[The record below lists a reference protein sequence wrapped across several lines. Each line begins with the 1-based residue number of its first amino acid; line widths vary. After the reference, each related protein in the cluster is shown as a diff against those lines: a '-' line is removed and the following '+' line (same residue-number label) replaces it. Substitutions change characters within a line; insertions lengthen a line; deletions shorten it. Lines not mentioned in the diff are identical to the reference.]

1 MKAIKQNLV
10 HEKLAVRIPT
20 AIVLY
25 LALFFGSAILSYFLL
40 PEGLLRNKNPLQNWE
55 VSNSLLV
62 GALQIFSYNL
72 LSVLVILCA
81 NLFANAGQQDGIY
94 LPYGYIGL
102 AVLYTLNGITLG
114 TWSFSVEREWIP
126 LADRLLQTFNLA
138 QRAGLWEML
147 GQLLIACAT
156 AGIAIVKVNG
166 KDVSSRKLREVRLSG
181 IEKGALALGV
191 CLMLAGALIESN
203 AILQRL

>member
-1 MKAIKQNLV
+1 
-10 HEKLAVRIPT
+10 
-20 AIVLY
+20 
-25 LALFFGSAILSYFLL
+25 
-40 PEGLLRNKNPLQNWE
+40 
-55 VSNSLLV
+55 
-62 GALQIFSYNL
+62 
-72 LSVLVILCA
+72 
-81 NLFANAGQQDGIY
+81 
-94 LPYGYIGL
+94 
-102 AVLYTLNGITLG
+102 
-114 TWSFSVEREWIP
+114 
-126 LADRLLQTFNLA
+126 LQTFNLA

-181 IEKGALALGV
+181 NEKGALALGV